1 MKGVPLIMN
10 KSHAHERGT
19 LFVKNGPTGVALPY
33 SNFLVIT
40 PSPRVELLLL
50 LLLLLLLMY
59 KGTQL
64 AKMFSE
70 ES

>member
-33 SNFLVIT
+33 SNFVVIT
-40 PSPRVELLLL
+40 PSPRVELL

-70 ES
+70 EP

>member
-1 MKGVPLIMN
+1 MN

-33 SNFLVIT
+33 SNFVVIT
-40 PSPRVELLLL
+40 PFTRVELL

-64 AKMFSE
+64 TKMFSE
-70 ES
+70 EP

>member
-1 MKGVPLIMN
+1 MN

-33 SNFLVIT
+33 SNFVVIT
-40 PSPRVELLLL
+40 PFPRVELLLL
-50 LLLLLLLMY
+50 LLLLSLMY

-70 ES
+70 EP

>member
-1 MKGVPLIMN
+1 MN

-19 LFVKNGPTGVALPY
+19 FFVKNGPTGVPSHIVTL
-33 SNFLVIT
+33 LIT
-40 PSPRVELLLL
+40 PFPRVELLLL
-50 LLLLLLLMY
+50 LLLLLLIY

-70 ES
+70 EPWD

>member
-33 SNFLVIT
+33 SNFVVIT
-40 PSPRVELLLL
+40 PFPRVELLLL
-50 LLLLLLLMY
+50 LLSLMY

-70 ES
+70 EP

>member
-19 LFVKNGPTGVALPY
+19 LVVKNGPTGVALPY
-33 SNFLVIT
+33 SNFVVIT
-40 PSPRVELLLL
+40 PFPRVELL

-70 ES
+70 EP

>member
-33 SNFLVIT
+33 SNFVVIT
-40 PSPRVELLLL
+40 PFPRVELL

>member
-19 LFVKNGPTGVALPY
+19 LVVKNGPTGVALPY
-33 SNFLVIT
+33 SNFVVIT
-40 PSPRVELLLL
+40 PFPRVELLLL
-50 LLLLLLLMY
+50 LLLTLMY

-70 ES
+70 EP

>member
-1 MKGVPLIMN
+1 MN

-33 SNFLVIT
+33 SNFVVIT
-40 PSPRVELLLL
+40 PFPRVELL

-70 ES
+70 EPWD

>member
-1 MKGVPLIMN
+1 MKGVPLVMN

-33 SNFLVIT
+33 STLLIT
-40 PSPRVELLLL
+40 PFPRVELLL

-70 ES
+70 EPCD

>member
-33 SNFLVIT
+33 SNFVVIT
-40 PSPRVELLLL
+40 PFPRVELL

-64 AKMFSE
+64 AKMFSKE
-70 ES
+70 P